1 MSEYPRTPMRSYE
14 KLSVEYLLGLAQEVE
29 TALQTIKQRLETTQ
43 KTERLVDI
51 ANGINDV
58 VSEVLLTVPEKQ
70 LVALR
75 RNLSNMEMHIR
86 IKRAS
91 AEMEP
96 TGASY
101 VDTGLL
107 TTVLKEFSGEKCR
120 FCLGGAEE
128 QAKCKYK
135 ELLDEVVMEYIP
147 EKTFGCKYRDAQ
159 WEGEV

>member
-14 KLSVEYLLGLAQEVE
+14 KLSVEYLLGLTQESE
-29 TALQTIKQRLETTQ
+29 TALQSLKNRLGITNG
-43 KTERLVDI
+43 TERLKH
-51 ANGINDV
+51 ATQEINDV

-70 LVALR
+70 LIALQ
-75 RNLSNMEMHIR
+75 RNLANMEMHIR

-91 AEMEP
+91 PELEP
-96 TGASY
+96 AGASY
-101 VDTGLL
+101 VDTDLL
-107 TTVLKEFSGEKCR
+107 TTVLKEYSKDKCR

-147 EKTFGCKYRDAQ
+147 ETTFGCKYRDAE
-159 WEGEV
+159 WEDDK